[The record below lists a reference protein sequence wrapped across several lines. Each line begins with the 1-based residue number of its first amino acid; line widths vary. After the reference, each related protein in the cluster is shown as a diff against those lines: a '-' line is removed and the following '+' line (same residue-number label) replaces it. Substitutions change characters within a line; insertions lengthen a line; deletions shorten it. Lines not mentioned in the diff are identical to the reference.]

1 MSKLAEAKQTV
12 ANSQR
17 EYDKNKEK
25 LDAAEKQ
32 INSAKSQISN
42 GENQIRL
49 LKQMIAT
56 AETVAGDLG
65 SSNNASYEELIKRA
79 EEIFGPDSTVV
90 KQLKELSNITA
101 GGMVQEAAQALS
113 KYLGDYK
120 DDLAKEEEKLAKAKA
135 DLKKGEADYATNEK
149 H

>member
-1 MSKLAEAKQTV
+1 
-12 ANSQR
+12 
-17 EYDKNKEK
+17 
-25 LDAAEKQ
+25 
-32 INSAKSQISN
+32 
-42 GENQIRL
+42 
-49 LKQMIAT
+49 MIAT

-120 DDLAKEEEKLAKAKA
+120 DDWPRKRKSLLRQRPI
-135 DLKKGEADYATNEK
+135 
-149 H
+149 